1 MHEKVLDDSFWGKVF
16 ERPKNVVSRNI
27 AGELFLVPVAGELA
41 DMQRIFALTSV
52 AEFIW
57 KRLDGRRSVG
67 DIRDEVMESFDAGRE
82 EIDADIEAFT
92 GELIAEGLLRE
103 ATK

>member
-1 MHEKVLDDSFWGKVF
+1 MPNNNSDGGIWGKVF
-16 ERPKNVVSRNI
+16 EKPKNVVSRKI

-41 DMQRIFALTSV
+41 DMQRIFALTPV

-57 KRLDGRRSVG
+57 ERLDGRKSIG
-67 DIRDEVMESFDAGRE
+67 DIRNEILDSFEAEKG
-82 EIDADIEAFT
+82 EIDIDIEAFA

-103 ATK
+103 AAE